1 MTRTSSPPSHENK
14 DWERDGR
21 CIEYYPNRGFRIS
34 PDPVSVVFNTQQ
46 RLRSKA
52 TYTVINYWHL
62 AWVAKAQCLLA
73 CQDCFVTETPLLKS
87 PKSEYSCRS
96 GGYHCARVCTSQHI
110 HYPRMLLSTI
120 QHIHYPRM
128 LLSTI
133 QHIHYPRMLLSTIQH
148 IHYPRMLLST
158 IQHIHYPRMLL
169 STIQHIHYP
178 RMLLSTIQHIHY
190 PRMLLSTIQHIHYPR
205 MLLSTILRCYYPLS
219 SISTILRCY
228 YPLSSTHRC
237 GETAPHAT
245 FSRNIGSAS
254 LF

>member
-1 MTRTSSPPSHENK
+1 MTRTSSPPPHENK

-62 AWVAKAQCLLA
+62 AWGAKAQCLLA
-73 CQDCFVTETPLLKS
+73 CQDYFVTETPLLKS

-120 QHIHYPRM
+120 
-128 LLSTI
+128 STI
-133 QHIHYPRMLLSTIQH
+133 HGCYYPLSSISTIH
-148 IHYPRMLLST
+148 GCYYPLSS
-158 IQHIHYPRMLL
+158 I
-169 STIQHIHYP
+169 
-178 RMLLSTIQHIHY
+178 
-190 PRMLLSTIQHIHYPR
+190 
-205 MLLSTILRCYYPLS
+205 STILGCYYPLS

-228 YPLSSTHRC
+228 YPLSSTDRC
-237 GETAPHAT
+237 GKRHHTQPSHAILGQHHC
-245 FSRNIGSAS
+245 FSLGTLTN
-254 LF
+254 

>member
-1 MTRTSSPPSHENK
+1 MTRTSSPPPHENK

-62 AWVAKAQCLLA
+62 AWGAKAQCLLA
-73 CQDCFVTETPLLKS
+73 CQDYFVTETPLLKS

-148 IHYPRMLLST
+148 IHYPQMLLST
-158 IQHIHYPRMLL
+158 IQHR
-169 STIQHIHYP
+169 QVW
-178 RMLLSTIQHIHY
+178 
-190 PRMLLSTIQHIHYPR
+190 
-205 MLLSTILRCYYPLS
+205 
-219 SISTILRCY
+219 
-228 YPLSSTHRC
+228 
-237 GETAPHAT
+237 ETAPHAT